1 MFLHN
6 PIFPRQTLVNL
17 KVKQNTFPFYG
28 GGGREEE
35 KKKALKNTGLA
46 APVKD
51 NPLNGLNLV
60 SQTWA
65 ELTVFRL
72 KFLMI
77 EHGKKKKN

>member
-1 MFLHN
+1 MG
-6 PIFPRQTLVNL
+6 
-17 KVKQNTFPFYG
+17 G
-28 GGGREEE
+28 GGGRGRRR
-35 KKKALKNTGLA
+35 KKKALKTTGLA

>member
-28 GGGREEE
+28 GGEEE
-35 KKKALKNTGLA
+35 KKKALKTTGLA